1 MLCGRHTVRQVLL
14 FCTAVPFERHIVGRV
29 VVLRAAW
36 AVRQKMP
43 VKPNIAMLFFRFIR
57 GKSARLTAPTEDFMA
72 IARTVDRRLFFVL
85 NRTFLQIAQAAD
97 QRLANGSG
105 VGRAQAAVLVYLGYH
120 DGCTLTELSEGTGR
134 RNAAMTGLIDRMETV
149 DLVIRKQSY
158 GDRRQRTV
166 HLSDAGWK
174 TREAVMADFRDFNT
188 QLTRGLT
195 ESETA
200 AVMKFLSQSVG
211 NVRK

>member
-1 MLCGRHTVRQVLL
+1 
-14 FCTAVPFERHIVGRV
+14 
-29 VVLRAAW
+29 
-36 AVRQKMP
+36 
-43 VKPNIAMLFFRFIR
+43 
-57 GKSARLTAPTEDFMA
+57 MA

-97 QRLANGSG
+97 QRLSDGSG

-134 RNAAMTGLIDRMETV
+134 RNAAMTGLIDRMEAA

-174 TREAVMADFRDFNT
+174 IREEVMADFRDFNT
-188 QLTRGLT
+188 QLTKGLT

-211 NVRK
+211 NVQKTKNDR